1 MYRKQTAL
9 LALAALLATSSA
21 ALGEAPESQ
30 FGFDGWPYHSVVDAS
45 PVTSAPTHPAAAPT
59 RTEPCATSPGETPPN
74 GSPSATFAPN
84 VPSQPAV
91 PPTSMPGGSTAPTQA
106 PSMDEDYT
114 TDAVSAQEQNAWQL
128 LNADRAE
135 QGRAPLP
142 LDPALSAIAR
152 AKSEDMRDRR
162 YFSHVSPTYGTVSEM
177 LAHFGYPAVSAGENI
192 AHHATV
198 ERAQIAF
205 LSSAGHRRNV
215 LSSSWQKVGIGV
227 AFDRDGFVYVT
238 QLYAR

>member
-1 MYRKQTAL
+1 
-9 LALAALLATSSA
+9 
-21 ALGEAPESQ
+21 
-30 FGFDGWPYHSVVDAS
+30 
-45 PVTSAPTHPAAAPT
+45 
-59 RTEPCATSPGETPPN
+59 
-74 GSPSATFAPN
+74 
-84 VPSQPAV
+84 
-91 PPTSMPGGSTAPTQA
+91 
-106 PSMDEDYT
+106 MDEDYT
-114 TDAVSAQEQNAWQL
+114 TDTVSVQEQNAWRL
-128 LNADRAE
+128 LNADRAA

-162 YFSHVSPTYGTVSEM
+162 YFSHVSPTYGTVRDM
-177 LAHFGYPAVSAGENI
+177 LAHFGYPAASAGENI